1 MVKGAVSQLQYD
13 VFTAGLHMVVRHLW
27 PNANVSIE
35 VAKDP
40 MTLITLIRFRVP
52 TPSGRVMF
60 ATETLPEISTY
71 SKRPWEDYKMKEET
85 IATITLLLG

>member
-1 MVKGAVSQLQYD
+1 MASGAVSQLQYD
-13 VFTAGLHMVVRHLW
+13 VFTAGLDMVVRHLW

-35 VAKDP
+35 VFKAP
-40 MTLITLIRFRVP
+40 MTLETHIRFRVP

-60 ATETLPEISTY
+60 IQETLPEISAY

-85 IATITLLLG
+85 IATIHLLVG